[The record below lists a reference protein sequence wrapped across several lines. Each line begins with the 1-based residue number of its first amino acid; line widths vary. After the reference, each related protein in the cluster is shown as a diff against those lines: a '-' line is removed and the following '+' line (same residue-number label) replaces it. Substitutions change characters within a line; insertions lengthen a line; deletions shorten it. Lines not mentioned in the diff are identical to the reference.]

1 MTPRARAAMIAP
13 SHVTTSPQDA
23 EDPPGPAAASLDP
36 DSAPDSAPDSVPAAP
51 PPGWF
56 ARGLLFIIRMYR
68 LLLGPMLGPSCR
80 YLPTCSHYTEDAI
93 KTWGPLRGMALGA
106 WRIARCHPFSAGGL
120 DPVPQR
126 GQPRNE
132 TSVATLRPLE
142 HRRHG

>member
-13 SHVTTSPQDA
+13 SHVTTSPH
-23 EDPPGPAAASLDP
+23 DPPGPAPASLLDP
-36 DSAPDSAPDSVPAAP
+36 GSAPDSVPGAP

-68 LLLGPMLGPSCR
+68 LLLGPLLGPSCR
-80 YLPTCSHYTEDAI
+80 YLPTCSHYAEDAI

-106 WRIARCHPFSAGGL
+106 WRIARCHPFSASGL

-126 GQPRNE
+126 GKPRNE
-132 TSVATLRPLE
+132 PSAATLRPLE
-142 HRRHG
+142 QRRHG